1 MLRSDL
7 RGYSDAYIFVRGF
20 ITVTEPEN
28 TKRNKSV
35 TFKNNAPFINC
46 ISKTIGVQIDNAED
60 LDVVMPMY
68 SLLEYSK
75 NYRKTGRNQ
84 VIPFLLILSL
94 LNTIRVLQEILI
106 ILVLVMLVM
115 MQTNSVKMKLKLLF
129 H

>member
-46 ISKTIGVQIDNAED
+46 ISKTNGVQIDNAED

-75 NYRKTGRNQ
+75 NYRKTGRNP